1 MEKILKVVLFV
12 VAVVIG
18 VRLALWVFG
27 LFFSIAIKLGML
39 ALVAG
44 GVYLVYRKLTGGSSR
59 AISGYRR
66 TLP

>member
-12 VAVVIG
+12 AAVIIG

-27 LFFSIAIKLGML
+27 LVFGLAIKLGML

-44 GVYLVYRKLTGGSSR
+44 GVYLVYKKLTGGSGRS
-59 AISGYRR
+59 ISGYRR

>member
-18 VRLALWVFG
+18 VRVALWVTG
-27 LFFSIAIKLGML
+27 LLIGIAFKLAFF

-44 GVYLVYRKLTGGSSR
+44 GVYLVYKKLTGGSSR